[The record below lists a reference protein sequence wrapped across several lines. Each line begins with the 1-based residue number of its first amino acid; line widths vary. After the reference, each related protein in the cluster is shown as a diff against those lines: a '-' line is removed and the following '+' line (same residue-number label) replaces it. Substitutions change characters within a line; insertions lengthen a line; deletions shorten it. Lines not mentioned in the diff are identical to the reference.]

1 MKSKSYEEF
10 VEKFKSKLTTDD
22 CYTPPAIYEVI
33 RDWACNEY
41 GIDPDSI
48 VRPFYPGCDYEHHE
62 YPDGCVVLDNPP
74 FSILSKI
81 ISFYNSRAI
90 KFFLFAPALTL
101 LSPVCDGYCGIAVG
115 ASITYENGAKVS
127 TSFATNLESNAART
141 SPELYK
147 IITEENKK
155 NERKLHRELPKY
167 DYPDNVI
174 TAAFL
179 QKLSKYGISFSV
191 PKNES
196 VRISALDMQKEN
208 KKTIFGKGLLC
219 SDRVAAEKA
228 AAERAAAERAAAER
242 AAAERAAAERAAAHV
257 WTLSDRE
264 REIVASLG
272 KTEGG
277 VCLNA

>member
-1 MKSKSYEEF
+1 MNEQTVLFEDNAEYDAF
-10 VEKFKSKLTTDD
+10 VEKFKPKKTTDD
-22 CYTPPAIYEVI
+22 CYTPPIVYDAI

-48 VRPFYPGCDYEHHE
+48 VRPFYPGGDYEHHE

-81 ISFYNSRAI
+81 ISFYNSKDI

-141 SPELYK
+141 SPEIYK

-174 TAAFL
+174 TATFL

-228 AAERAAAERAAAER
+228 AAEKAAAEKENKVIWSIS
-242 AAAERAAAERAAAHV
+242 E
-257 WTLSDRE
+257 SDRKIIE
-264 REIVASLG
+264 DFV
-272 KTEGG
+272 
-277 VCLNA
+277 NADKL